1 MLVSSD
7 TLSDQASANAG
18 YKDSL
23 NWLGDG
29 TFMEGSVTKDEYA
42 NTDLTCIS
50 TATYD
55 EMESIPR

>member
-1 MLVSSD
+1 MSICLRPSIAS
-7 TLSDQASANAG
+7 ASANAR
-18 YKDSL
+18 YNDSL
-23 NWLGDG
+23 NWVWAS
-29 TFMEGSVTKDEYA
+29 FMEGSVTKDEYA